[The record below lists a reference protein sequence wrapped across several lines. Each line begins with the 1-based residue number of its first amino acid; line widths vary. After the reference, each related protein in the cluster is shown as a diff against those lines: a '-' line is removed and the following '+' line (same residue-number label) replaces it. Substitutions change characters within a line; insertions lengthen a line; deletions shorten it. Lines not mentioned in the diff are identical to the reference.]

1 MNASRLDRYSDFLTA
16 GIVVLIIVMILVPLS
31 PFILDLL
38 IAFNF
43 ALSLLVML
51 VTMYTQEPLH
61 FSVFPTLLLLA
72 TVFRL
77 AINIAVTRQILV
89 NANAGSMVRA
99 FGNFVISGNLI
110 VGLVVFFI
118 IVIVQFV
125 VITSGANRVAE
136 VAARFTLD
144 AMPGKQMSIDA
155 DLNAGLISEEEARR
169 RREEVAREAD
179 FYGAM
184 DGASKFVKGD
194 AIAAI
199 VVVFVNLLGGL
210 AVGAF
215 QKGMDL
221 NAAVNTYSLLTIG
234 AGLVVQVPAL
244 LVSTATGVII
254 TRAAAEANL
263 GSDLS
268 RQLLRQP
275 RALQIGAG
283 IIGLLALLP
292 GLPKVS
298 LLAMALGTFG
308 VSLAMRREVKEAV
321 PEAEVEEEPLGPRS
335 REEVLELV
343 KVDPMELE
351 LGYDLIP
358 LVDPGSGSDF
368 MDRVILVRRQIALEL
383 GIVVPP
389 IRLRDNL
396 TLSPDTYRILIRGA
410 EVARGELRTRGYLAL
425 NAGEADTTFPGVP
438 TTEPAFGLPAL
449 WIGEDMAETAKSAGY
464 TVVDPASVLLTHLT
478 ETIRRHAA
486 ELLSRQDTQALLD
499 LVKRDNPVVVEE
511 LVPGQLTVGEVHRV
525 LQRLLEEGVPVRDL
539 VTILEVLGDRSRFT
553 RDVDQLAES
562 VRRALSRTITR
573 KYLSEDGVLYVVTLD
588 PALERTV
595 EESVQQVGG
604 EPVLA
609 MDPALAERFI
619 SRLAGVVG
627 DAAGTGNQPV
637 LLCGTG
643 ARRFL
648 RRMLARIM
656 PHLAVISYEEVAPGV
671 EIKSLGTVDIGEP
684 ETMGAPGGK
693 TGN

>member
-1 MNASRLDRYSDFLTA
+1 M
-16 GIVVLIIVMILVPLS
+16 LIIVMILVPLS

-89 NANAGSMVRA
+89 NADAGSMVRS
-99 FGNFVISGNLI
+99 FGNFVISGNI
-110 VGLVVFFI
+110 VVGLVVFFI

-169 RREEVAREAD
+169 RREDVAREAD

-199 VVVFVNLLGGL
+199 VVVFINLLGGL
-210 AVGAF
+210 AVGTF
-215 QKGMDL
+215 QKHMDL
-221 NAAVNTYSLLTIG
+221 SAAVSTYSLLTIG

-283 IIGLLALLP
+283 IIGLMSLLP

-298 LLAMALGTFG
+298 LMAMAMGAFG
-308 VSLAMRREVKEAV
+308 VSLALRREVSGAA
-321 PEAEVEEEPLGPRS
+321 PEEEVEVESPGPVS

-358 LVDPGSGSDF
+358 VVDPNSGSDF
-368 MDRVILVRRQIALEL
+368 MDRVVLVRRQIALEL

-396 TLSPDTYRILIRGA
+396 SLAPGEYRIYIRGG
-410 EVARGELRTRGYLAL
+410 EVARGELKPDGYLAL
-425 NAGEADTTFPGVP
+425 NPGETEATLPGIP
-438 TTEPAFGLPAL
+438 ASEPVFGLPAV
-449 WIGEDMAETAKSAGY
+449 WIDRELADEAKSAGF

-478 ETIRRHAA
+478 ETIRRHAG

-511 LVPGQLTVGEVHRV
+511 LVPGQLTMGEVHRV
-525 LQRLLEEGVPVRDL
+525 LQRLLEEGIPVRDL
-539 VTILEVLGDRSRFT
+539 VTILEVLGDRVRLT
-553 RDVDQLAES
+553 RDVDLLAEY
-562 VRRALSRTITR
+562 VRHALSRTITG
-573 KYLSEDGVLYVVTLD
+573 KYVSEDGILRVITLD

-595 EESVQQVGG
+595 EGSIQQVGG
-604 EPVLA
+604 ELVLA
-609 MDPALAERFI
+609 LDPALAERFI
-619 SRLAGVVG
+619 SRLAGVVEEASRSG
-627 DAAGTGNQPV
+627 YQPV
-637 LLCGTG
+637 LLCGSG
-643 ARRFL
+643 VRRFL
-648 RRMLARIM
+648 RRLLSRIM
-656 PHLAVISYEEVAPGV
+656 PNLAVLSYEEVIPGV
-671 EIKSLGTVDIGEP
+671 EVKSLGTVDVGEP
-684 ETMGAPGGK
+684 EAAGSRT
-693 TGN
+693 

>member
-1 MNASRLDRYSDFLTA
+1 MKASRLDRYSDFLTA

-89 NANAGSMVRA
+89 NANAGAMVKA

-155 DLNAGLISEEEARR
+155 DLNAGLISEEEARK
-169 RREEVAREAD
+169 RREDVAREAD

-194 AIAAI
+194 AIAAV

-275 RALQIGAG
+275 RALQVGAG
-283 IIGLLALLP
+283 IIGLMALLP
-292 GLPKVS
+292 GLPKLS

-308 VSLAMRREVKEAV
+308 VSLALRREVQEAV
-321 PEAEVEEEPLGPRS
+321 PEAEVEEEPLGPRT

-358 LVDPGSGSDF
+358 VVDPGSGSDF

-396 TLSPDTYRILIRGA
+396 ALSPNQYRILIRGA
-410 EVARGELRTRGYLAL
+410 EVARGELQTRGYLAL
-425 NAGEADTTFPGVP
+425 NPGDTEATLPGIP

-449 WIGEDMAETAKSAGY
+449 WIGEDMVDAAKSAGY

-478 ETIRRHAA
+478 ETIRRHAG

-511 LVPGQLTVGEVHRV
+511 LVPGQLTMGEVHRV
-525 LQRLLEEGVPVRDL
+525 LQKLLEEGIPVRDL
-539 VTILEVLGDRSRFT
+539 VTILEVLGDRSRVT
-553 RDVDQLAES
+553 RDVDLLTES
-562 VRRALSRTITR
+562 VRHALSRTITR
-573 KYLSEDGVLYVVTLD
+573 KYLTEDGVLQVVTLD
-588 PALERTV
+588 PALERAV

-604 EPVLA
+604 ELVLA
-609 MDPALAERFI
+609 MDPALTERFI
-619 SRLAGVVG
+619 TRLAGVVEE
-627 DAAGTGNQPV
+627 AARGGSQPV

-643 ARRFL
+643 VRRML
-648 RRMLARIM
+648 RRLLARIM

-671 EIKSLGTVDIGEP
+671 EIKSLGMVDIGEP
-684 ETMGAPGGK
+684 EPTGSGGRK
-693 TGN
+693 DA